1 MNFTG
6 DDTTATIAR
15 GNGQTLNITG
25 GATATDADGNSL
37 LTDNNIGVV
46 KDGDNALK
54 VQLAK
59 DLTGLNS
66 VKVGNAVT
74 LGTTGLII
82 TNGPSVTTTGIDAG
96 SKKITNVVAG
106 TDDTDAVNVSQLNS
120 AIKGAKHTEVTLN
133 GDAPTAGANGAL
145 GEYIGSSN
153 LTMAV
158 QDVDGQ
164 KVYDLKMSKT

>member
-1 MNFTG
+1 M
-6 DDTTATIAR
+6 
-15 GNGQTLNITG
+15 
-25 GATATDADGNSL
+25 
-37 LTDNNIGVV
+37 
-46 KDGDNALK
+46 
-54 VQLAK
+54 AK

-120 AIKGAKHTEVTLN
+120 AIKGAKHTEVN
-133 GDAPTAGANGAL
+133 PQWRCSDCRC
-145 GEYIGSSN
+145 
-153 LTMAV
+153 
-158 QDVDGQ
+158 
-164 KVYDLKMSKT
+164 KWCFR